1 MKKIFSCFLMLIFI
15 LLLSPRVYAL
25 EVSEKDVTIK
35 DGGNADIALYV
46 NTESNITSVEF
57 TLVYST
63 YDMPAGFTPA
73 RGFTDSNPNGIKH
86 TITFNEAKTG
96 KILIGDVNIS
106 VKNNPTDK
114 YGTINIHT
122 ATAKTES
129 GNTITL
135 ENQNINVKVGEPT
148 EEKKEE
154 PKEID
159 KNMLDKIESKLVT
172 IELKKDTFDYTVT
185 IDKTVNEL
193 DLKPIAK
200 DENTKIEISTQEIA
214 KLKDNK
220 ITITCKNG
228 DTTQVYNILVKSKR
242 VNTTSTD
249 TTIDKQEFKA
259 DKSYKTKWIIVI
271 IPLVI
276 ILVISTILNKKK

>member
-106 VKNNPTDK
+106 VKSNPTDK

-185 IDKTVNEL
+185 IDKTVTEL
-193 DLKPIAK
+193 DLKPVAK

-249 TTIDKQEFKA
+249 TTIDKQEFKS
-259 DKSYKTKWIIVI
+259 DKSYKTKWIIVM
-271 IPLVI
+271 IPLAI